1 MQRKVSFLLPIGVF
15 EDIQTEALKYQIS
28 ISDLI
33 RERISRPERFKK
45 DSSNTVVSPAQPT
58 SQPPEENLI
67 NLEILFLLREFLF
80 ERNAQILKKV
90 DERMEKRFGK
100 DRKKII

>member
-1 MQRKVSFLLPIGVF
+1 MQRKVSLLLPMSVF

-33 RERISRPERFKK
+33 RERISRPERFKNDFSK
-45 DSSNTVVSPAQPT
+45 TVISPAQPI
-58 SQPPEENLI
+58 SQPSEENLI

-90 DERMEKRFGK
+90 DERMEKQFGK
-100 DRKKII
+100 DRKKIT

>member
-1 MQRKVSFLLPIGVF
+1 MQRKVSFLLPMDVF

-33 RERISRPERFKK
+33 RERISRPERFKN
-45 DSSNTVVSPAQPT
+45 DSSNILASPAQPI

-90 DERMEKRFGK
+90 DERMEKQFGK
-100 DRKKII
+100 DRKKFI